1 MHEQTLPDP
10 EELLASMMERQ
21 ESMLGAGRKAT
32 LDALNVYAQTANA
45 FADSQEKLAAAS
57 EVEWLSRFLLAQANF
72 TRDVLDASAKFARDV
87 TDAE

>member
-21 ESMLGAGRKAT
+21 EHMLSAGRKAT
-32 LDALNVYAQTANA
+32 LDALDVYAQTANA

-57 EVEWLSRFLLAQANF
+57 EVEWLSRFLLAHATF
-72 TRDVLDASAKFARDV
+72 TREVLDASAKFAREV
-87 TDAE
+87 TEAE